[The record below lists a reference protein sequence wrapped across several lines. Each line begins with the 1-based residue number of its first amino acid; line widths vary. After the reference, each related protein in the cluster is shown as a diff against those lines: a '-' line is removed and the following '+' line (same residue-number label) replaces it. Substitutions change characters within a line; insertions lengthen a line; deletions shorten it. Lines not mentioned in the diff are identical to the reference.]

1 MAPELGVFSLILAFV
16 LSLSQAFFGLT
27 GAWRGKPVWMAVA
40 RPAVTGQFVFVIM
53 AFACLVYSF
62 VNDDFSV
69 LYVARNSNSELPL
82 FYKVAALWGAHEG
95 SLLLWILILSIWSVA
110 VAAFSRQLPSSF
122 SSRVLGVM
130 GLISGGFMLFSGLDA
145 RRMGWRRL
153 ESRPAGFRAGD
164 PSADA
169 LHRLRGVLGGLRVR
183 DRRDARG
190 TPRSELGQVDP
201 ALDHIRVAVSDHR
214 HRARQLVGLLRTR
227 LGRVVVLGPGR
238 ERLIHALAGGNGAD
252 PLAQRHGEARHLQE
266 LDLAAGDFRLLL
278 ESRRNFPGALG
289 RPGVGALVRDRPD
302 PWALHSRIPGI
313 DDRRITH
320 PVCVA
325 GAEIVRGRRFRALF
339 PRVLFAGEQCDS
351 GER

>member
-69 LYVARNSNSELPL
+69 MYVARNSNSELPL

-110 VAAFSRQLPSSF
+110 VAAFSRQLPLSF

-130 GLISGGFMLFSGLDA
+130 GLISGGFMLFTLWTSNPFL
-145 RRMGWRRL
+145 RL
-153 ESRPAGFRAGD
+153 MPAASDG
-164 PSADA
+164 ADLNPVLQDFA
-169 LHRLRGVLGGLRVR
+169 LAIHPPMPLHRLRGVLGGLRVR
-183 DRRDARG
+183 HRRDARG
-190 TPRSELGQVDP
+190 TPRSDLGQVDP

-278 ESRRNFPGALG
+278 ESSSELSWCARASWCRCTRS
-289 RPGVGALVRDRPD
+289 RPTRPVGSTFS
-302 PWALHSRIPGI
+302 HSWY
-313 DDRRITH
+313 
-320 PVCVA
+320 
-325 GAEIVRGRRFRALF
+325 
-339 PRVLFAGEQCDS
+339 
-351 GER
+351 